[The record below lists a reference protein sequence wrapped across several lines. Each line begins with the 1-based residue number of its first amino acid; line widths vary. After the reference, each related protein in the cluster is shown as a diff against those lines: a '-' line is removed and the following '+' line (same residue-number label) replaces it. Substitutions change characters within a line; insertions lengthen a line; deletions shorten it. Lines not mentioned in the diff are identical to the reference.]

1 VKAAA
6 LVLGLLLMFSRQHV
20 TLLLAGG
27 WRAVPVPVLAAV
39 VIAAALAALTW
50 LIVRKVARDGRG
62 PIPCIYWSVS
72 P

>member
-6 LVLGLLLMFSRQHV
+6 IVFV
-20 TLLLAGG
+20 TLLILRGQHATLWLAGG

-39 VIAAALAALTW
+39 VIVAALAALTW
-50 LIVRKVARDGRG
+50 LIVRVVRRDGFG
-62 PIPCIYWSVS
+62 LIPCIWWSVT